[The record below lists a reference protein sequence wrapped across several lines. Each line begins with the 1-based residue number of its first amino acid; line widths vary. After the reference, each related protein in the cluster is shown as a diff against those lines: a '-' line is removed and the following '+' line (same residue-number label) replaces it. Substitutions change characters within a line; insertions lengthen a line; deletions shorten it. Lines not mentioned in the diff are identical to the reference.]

1 MSCCGR
7 KRAAIARTTSP
18 KADAPRAAALR
29 HVVLQYLGSAR
40 VTYIGAATK
49 RLYAFAATGANV
61 DRRRARRR
69 RTDRARPL
77 SLGRLRRP
85 ARRRALL
92 LPSGR

>member
-7 KRAAIARTTSP
+7 KRAAIVRTTSP

-61 DRRRARRR
+61 TVDAR
-69 RTDRARPL
+69 DAGGL
-77 SLGRLRRP
+77 IALGLFRWV
-85 ARRRALL
+85 
-92 LPSGR
+92 G